1 MKLDSARN
9 LKADVFKK
17 QFRYVEAGVRGPDG
31 LPSFVHPRALDAAH
45 EGGVFQSR
53 EMGIALGFASTRD
66 RPGDNMPDLQLV
78 AILSDKSLRDSQIIE
93 DINRAAK
100 GELKVLVSG
109 PIRKQAF
116 PLDRERPLRMGS
128 SVGHAKGG
136 TGSLGCFVRC
146 RGVECL
152 LSNNHILALENRA
165 NFGDPVVQQARSD
178 GGRDPRDRVAT
189 LFNSIE
195 ILFGG
200 AMINHFDAAIAALLP
215 DVAHVGGQSD
225 IPLSGQTVN
234 AQVGAKILK
243 VGRQTIGTEGVV
255 TAIEMDQVMVEYGVG
270 RASKT
275 ARFDG
280 QIAISGTAFQP
291 FSKKGDSGA
300 VVLDGEGH
308 GVGLLFAGSAN
319 GGENGGGLSFANPLA
334 EVLQALEAELIA

>member
-17 QFRYVEAGVRGPDG
+17 LFRYVEAGMRASDG
-31 LPSFVHPRALDAAH
+31 LPTFVDPRALDAARA
-45 EGGVFQSR
+45 GGVFRSK

-116 PLDRERPLRMGS
+116 PLDRERPLRMGMS
-128 SVGHAKGG
+128 IGHAKGG
-136 TGSLGCFVRC
+136 TGSLGCFVRS
-146 RGVECL
+146 RGVACL

-165 NFGDPVVQQARSD
+165 SFGDAVVQQARSD

-189 LFNSIE
+189 LFNSID
-195 ILFGG
+195 IQFGG
-200 AMINHFDAAIAALLP
+200 ALINQFDAAIAALLP
-215 DVAHVGGQSD
+215 DVAHVAGD
-225 IPLSGQTVN
+225 LPLSGQTAG
-234 AQVGAKILK
+234 AQVGAKVVK

-270 RASKT
+270 RTSKT

-280 QIAISGTAFQP
+280 QVAISGTAFQP

-300 VVLDGEGH
+300 LVLDSDGH
-308 GVGLLFAGSAN
+308 AVGLLFAGSAN